1 VCVVA
6 RTRGRAGSVYALA
19 DTYPSLGRGGV
30 HVQPRERLALALARP
45 DMAPGGLIAVVAA
58 ARAAEVRAGAVDLGL
73 SEGVWDNG
81 SVTVETAA

>member
-1 VCVVA
+1 
-6 RTRGRAGSVYALA
+6 
-19 DTYPSLGRGGV
+19 V

-58 ARAAEVRAGAVDLGL
+58 ARAAEVRAGAGDLGL